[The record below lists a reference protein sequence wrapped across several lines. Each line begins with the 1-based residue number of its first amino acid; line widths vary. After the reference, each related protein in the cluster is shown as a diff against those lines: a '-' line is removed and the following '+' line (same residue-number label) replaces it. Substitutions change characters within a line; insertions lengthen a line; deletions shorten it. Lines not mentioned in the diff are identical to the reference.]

1 MTLHLLP
8 DTERLVRSYL
18 AQITELTTLVGTNVS
33 TEQPATTPSAWVTF
47 TRLASPAYTPLPE
60 AMDIARFQF
69 DAWATDKGTANQIA
83 RTLRAALRA
92 SSNYILPTVGTLGG
106 CTIVTDIAWM
116 PDSSRTP
123 PTPRYVLTVDVYAR
137 P

>member
-1 MTLHLLP
+1 MTLHVLP

-18 AQITELTTLVGTNVS
+18 AQVTDITALVGTNIS
-33 TEQPATTPSAWVTF
+33 TEQPGTPPAAWITF
-47 TRLASPAYTPLPE
+47 TRLGGPALAQLPE

-69 DAWATDKGTANQIA
+69 DAWASDKATASTIA

-92 SSNYILPTVGTLGG
+92 STNYILPTVGTLGG
-106 CTIVTDIAWM
+106 CSIITDIAWQ
-116 PDSSRTP
+116 PDTSRTP

>member
-1 MTLHLLP
+1 MTLYLLP

-18 AQITELTTLVGTNVS
+18 VQVSELTTLVGTNIS
-33 TEQPATTPSAWVTF
+33 TEQPGNVASAWITF
-47 TRLASPAYTPLPE
+47 ARFGGPALGSLPE
-60 AMDIARFQF
+60 AMDVARFQF
-69 DAWATDKGTANQIA
+69 DAWATDKATANTIA

-92 SSNYILPTVGTLGG
+92 STNYRLATVGTLGG
-106 CTIVTDIAWM
+106 CSIVTDLAWQ
-116 PDSSRTP
+116 PDTSRTP